1 VRVAWQGVEEWLAEV
16 CELELAADG
25 LVAAGTQLGAE
36 PHPYRVSYELD
47 ARGDWITRSLRVAVP
62 GAGELELRHDGAGR
76 WQDRPELDG
85 ALDCD
90 LAYSP
95 LTNLMPIRRH
105 ALHERAGRVDL
116 VMAWVSLP
124 DLGVHRS
131 AQRYE
136 HLRPG
141 LVRFS
146 SEGFTADLELDADGL
161 VATYPRLARRVGIL
175 AG

>member
-1 VRVAWQGVEEWLAEV
+1 MKIAWAGDGQWTAEV
-16 CELELAADG
+16 CELELEPDG
-25 LVAAGTQLGAE
+25 VIAAGTQLGAD
-36 PHPYRVSYELD
+36 PHPYRATYRLD
-47 ARGDWITRSLRVAVP
+47 ARGDWITRRLEVRVD
-62 GAGELELRHDGAGR
+62 GAALELRHDGRGH
-76 WQDRPELDG
+76 WDGRPELAG

-105 ALHERAGRVDL
+105 ALHERPGAQELL
-116 VMAWVSLP
+116 VAWVALP
-124 DLGVHRS
+124 DLTVHRS

-146 SEGFTADLELDADGL
+146 SDGFTADIEVDADGL
-161 VATYPRLARRVGIL
+161 VTAYPEIARRVAIL
-175 AG
+175 AP

>member
-1 VRVAWQGVEEWLAEV
+1 VRLAWTGETLWLAEA
-16 CELELAADG
+16 CELELASDG

-36 PHPYRVSYELD
+36 PHPYRATYELD
-47 ARGDWITRSLRVAVP
+47 ARGGWITRRLQVDVPSVGSLD
-62 GAGELELRHDGAGR
+62 LRHDGEGR
-76 WQDRPELDG
+76 WDGRPELDG

-105 ALHERAGRVDL
+105 GLHERPGAVDF

-136 HLRPG
+136 HVRPG

-146 SEGFTADLELDADGL
+146 SGDFAADLEVDADGL
-161 VATYPRLARRVGIL
+161 VVTYPQLARRV
-175 AG
+175 ADT

>member
-1 VRVAWQGVEEWLAEV
+1 MKLAWAGDGQWTAEV
-16 CELELAADG
+16 CELELAPDG
-25 LVAAGTQLGAE
+25 VIAAGTQLGAD
-36 PHPYRVSYELD
+36 PHPYRATYELD
-47 ARGDWITRSLRVAVP
+47 ARGDWITRRLQVRVN
-62 GAGELELRHDGAGR
+62 GAALDLRHDGRGH
-76 WQDRPELDG
+76 WGDHPDLDG

-105 ALHERAGRVDL
+105 GLHERPGTIDF

-124 DLGVHRS
+124 DLGVHR
-131 AQRYE
+131 AEQRYE

-146 SEGFTADLELDADGL
+146 SEGFTADIEVDADGL
-161 VATYPRLARRVGIL
+161 VVAYPQIARRV
-175 AG
+175 ADT